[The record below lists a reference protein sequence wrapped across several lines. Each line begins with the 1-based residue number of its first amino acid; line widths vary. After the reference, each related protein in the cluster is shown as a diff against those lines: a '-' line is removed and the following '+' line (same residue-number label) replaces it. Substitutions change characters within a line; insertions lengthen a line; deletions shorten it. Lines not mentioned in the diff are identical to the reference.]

1 MLNKGCCETLIGS
14 VIWTDSG
21 STIVFNQTIKY
32 SASSGWVIK
41 KIREGLKWVMR
52 PLRFSRGLMP
62 LGSRPLIQ

>member
-1 MLNKGCCETLIGS
+1 M
-14 VIWTDSG
+14 IWTDSG
-21 STIVFNQTIKY
+21 STIVFNKTIKY